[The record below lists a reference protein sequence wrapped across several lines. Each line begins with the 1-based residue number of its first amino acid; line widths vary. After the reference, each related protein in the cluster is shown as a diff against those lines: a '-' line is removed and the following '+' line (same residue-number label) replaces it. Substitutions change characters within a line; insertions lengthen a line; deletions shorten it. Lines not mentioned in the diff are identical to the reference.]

1 MMCMK
6 TKTLLRICSYYVCV
20 IFSRKSST
28 IALGGGNMIE
38 TSATLMDEL
47 KSQEDP
53 ISKIHPRVEKGR
65 YSCIDKRLAVALQW
79 FRTGALIRVP
89 RHQLHRGRFVDLF
102 PTRCP
107 AE

>member
-1 MMCMK
+1 MRDILQKKQYYCFMWWKYDRNICYVDGRAEE
-6 TKTLLRICSYYVCV
+6 LR
-20 IFSRKSST
+20 
-28 IALGGGNMIE
+28 N
-38 TSATLMDEL
+38 
-47 KSQEDP
+47 P
-53 ISKIHPRVEKGR
+53 NSKIHRLVEKGR